1 VKRLPLYLL
10 LCFVLSAGLARA
22 GNKLPDWAAP
32 LVDIDCSHYDTREV
46 DAVCLLDQNRIDVD
60 PSGKLVHTG
69 RIAYRILTIAGTSR
83 GTMVLAQA
91 SRSKIMQVRAWVRYP
106 DGKTKGIKERDT
118 LDTQYVDSAFFTDV
132 RARIIPLP
140 DVTRGSVVF
149 FEWVMERE
157 EEFMMEGWSFQN
169 IIPVLSSQ
177 ISFDLPPGVD
187 LDWRAF
193 NMPDDFQ
200 PQVKG
205 RHYLFS
211 RTDLPVLPH
220 EEWAPAEI
228 DLVER
233 VELRFHCPA
242 GGTPDIESW
251 ADVARWYYGITRQ
264 QWNTPQ
270 AIKSLSAE
278 ICKGAADSEEKI
290 LRLCNWVQS
299 KIRYV
304 AIEIGMGGYIPHD
317 PVAVCRT
324 KYGDCKDKSFL
335 LMALLRA
342 QGIEAWPVL
351 CRSGSRGHILEDFAW
366 PAAFDHCITAIGT
379 PDSGIRY
386 FDPTSETVG
395 YPCLPAN
402 LEGSMGLVVREDSGN
417 LVPMASGLQPELK
430 VSVEAELCRS
440 GILKARVREV
450 YSLAALWEI
459 RSVYRTLNDEE
470 RDRAWGEWISRRI
483 PDATIQELN
492 WINLH
497 DPEKDLIIEYSLKA
511 PGLVKRVGELTMLN
525 PFFVQDVPKP
535 SFSADQRFLPV
546 SLESS
551 AIRARQEVTLKL
563 PPDLVLEES
572 IEPCRLS
579 YDFGTFTTS
588 TTEGDGTLTL
598 VKEYTVNHTTVPA
611 ARYSEVKAFFAAVNN
626 VERTEILFVA
636 TTSEPSIGDSGSS
649 VQ

>member
-1 VKRLPLYLL
+1 MTL
-10 LCFVLSAGLARA
+10 VLGTGFAPALDGAIIHVPQDQPTIQAGI
-22 GNKLPDWAAP
+22 DAAVDGDTV
-32 LVDIDCSHYDTREV
+32 LVDDGTWSGTG
-46 DAVCLLDQNRIDVD
+46 NR
-60 PSGKLVHTG
+60 
-69 RIAYRILTIAGTSR
+69 
-83 GTMVLAQA
+83 
-91 SRSKIMQVRAWVRYP
+91 
-106 DGKTKGIKERDT
+106 
-118 LDTQYVDSAFFTDV
+118 
-132 RARIIPLP
+132 
-140 DVTRGSVVF
+140 
-149 FEWVMERE
+149 
-157 EEFMMEGWSFQN
+157 
-169 IIPVLSSQ
+169 
-177 ISFDLPPGVD
+177 D
-187 LDWRAF
+187 LDFYGKAITVRSL
-193 NMPDDFQ
+193 NGPDFC
-200 PQVKG
+200 
-205 RHYLFS
+205 
-211 RTDLPVLPH
+211 T
-220 EEWAPAEI
+220 I
-228 DLVER
+228 
-233 VELRFHCPA
+233 HC
-242 GGTPDIESW
+242 GGGS
-251 ADVARWYYGITRQ
+251 Q
-264 QWNTPQ
+264 N
-270 AIKSLSAE
+270 
-278 ICKGAADSEEKI
+278 
-290 LRLCNWVQS
+290 
-299 KIRYV
+299 
-304 AIEIGMGGYIPHD
+304 H
-317 PVAVCRT
+317 
-324 KYGDCKDKSFL
+324 
-335 LMALLRA
+335 RA

-351 CRSGSRGHILEDFAW
+351 CRSGSRGHILRDFAW
-366 PAAFDHCITAIGT
+366 PAVFDHCITAIGT

-525 PFFVQDVPKP
+525 PFFVQDVPNP
-535 SFSADQRFLPV
+535 SFSADQRLLPV

-611 ARYSEVKAFFAAVNN
+611 ARYSEVKAFFTAVNN

-636 TTSEPSIGDSGSS
+636 ASSEPSGGDSGSP
-649 VQ
+649 VQGR